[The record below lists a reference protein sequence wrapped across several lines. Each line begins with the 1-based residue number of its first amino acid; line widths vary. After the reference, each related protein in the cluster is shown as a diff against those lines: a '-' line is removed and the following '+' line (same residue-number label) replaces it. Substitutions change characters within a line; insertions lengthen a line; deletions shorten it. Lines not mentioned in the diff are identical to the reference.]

1 MSQQTV
7 RGVIYIAT
15 AEELLSRSYYCRLW
29 VAARN
34 ISISTSRRSW
44 LDAIADAIRDYKG
57 LICHPGGARYK
68 IPIVDDIFGG
78 DHDMRWLSYFL
89 LPDDSGRLPKMKTR
103 KVERLRLI
111 DLFFKIRHPD
121 IARHFGR

>member
-7 RGVIYIAT
+7 RDIIYVAT

-29 VAARN
+29 MAARN
-34 ISISTSRRSW
+34 ISISIPRRSW

-57 LICHPGGARYK
+57 LICHTNGKPYQVPC
-68 IPIVDDIFGG
+68 IDTVFG
-78 DHDMRWLSYFL
+78 DTSMRWLSYFL
-89 LPDDSGRLPKMKTR
+89 LPDDTGRLPKMKTR